1 MATSCVEYFLARIN
15 INFHLP
21 VFDVYANYKILIVLA
36 AEQGYLVRLLA
47 INVKKESWI
56 WCTDVVAWSIANNMS
71 CKNRNSI
78 IYR

>member
-47 INVKKESWI
+47 INVKKK
-56 WCTDVVAWSIANNMS
+56 VGFGVLMLL
-71 CKNRNSI
+71 RGV
-78 IYR
+78 